1 MPRSPR
7 IDRRRTRRGSW
18 PRASV
23 LIVASLSGVALAALA
38 GMALA
43 KTRTT
48 LGSARNAALGKTI
61 LVDGRGLT
69 VYELSPETTH
79 HLLCTKAAGCFPF
92 WPPVTVK
99 SSKTKLSLPAGVKGK
114 LTTLHRNGF
123 FQLVLAGHPLY
134 RFAPDGTD
142 KRRAFGDG
150 LQHQEDDHHHH
161 HHLDDDHH
169 LDESLRILTLGRRA
183 KRLGRPSY
191 TS

>member
-79 HLLCTKAAGCFPF
+79 HLLCTKAAGCFSF

-123 FQLVLAGHPLY
+123 FQLVLSGHPLY
-134 RFAPDGTD
+134 RFAPDGSV
-142 KRRAFGDG
+142 KGHAFGEG
-150 LQHQEDDHHHH
+150 IVSFGGTWHTVK
-161 HHLDDDHH
+161 
-169 LDESLRILTLGRRA
+169 ESAA
-183 KRLGRPSY
+183 KKQTVTTTTTTTTTTTPTNPYGY
-191 TS
+191 

>member
-23 LIVASLSGVALAALA
+23 LIVAALAGAALAALA

-43 KTRTT
+43 KTKPTVST
-48 LGSARNAALGKTI
+48 AHNASLGRTI
-61 LVDGRGLT
+61 LVDGRGLS
-69 VYELSPETTH
+69 VYTLSGETTH
-79 HLLCTKAAGCFPF
+79 HLKCTKAKGCFSF

-150 LQHQEDDHHHH
+150 IHSFHGVWHVVAV
-161 HHLDDDHH
+161 
-169 LDESLRILTLGRRA
+169 SST
-183 KRLGRPSY
+183 KKTTTTTTT
-191 TS
+191 TSTNPYGY

>member
-23 LIVASLSGVALAALA
+23 LIVASLAGVALAALA

-48 LGSARNAALGKTI
+48 LGSARSARNALGKTI

-134 RFAPDGTD
+134 RFAFDGTV
-142 KRRAFGDG
+142 KGHALGDG
-150 LQHQEDDHHHH
+150 IHSFHGVWHVVAV
-161 HHLDDDHH
+161 
-169 LDESLRILTLGRRA
+169 SST
-183 KRLGRPSY
+183 KKTTTT
-191 TS
+191 TSTTTTTNTTSTNPYGY